1 MAADI
6 FLTISTVV
14 FALMVVFSK
23 KTVVAAFSLLM
34 TLLSLAVIYFQL
46 GTVFLSAVQV
56 LINAGAV
63 AILFVF
69 VMMLINLEQFTNNRD
84 KSKVKLVIS
93 TFTMLIVLGVLALV
107 INNNIETLS
116 VVNLTDS
123 SMKALFEKLF
133 NSYYLPF
140 EMATVLLL
148 AAMVACIVITTHDKK
163 ELQKI
168 EDEDNAIEKK
178 LEIIS
183 EEQQELV

>member
-6 FLTISTVV
+6 LLTLITVV

-23 KTVVAAFSLLM
+23 RTVVAAFSLLM
-34 TLLSLAVIYFQL
+34 TLLSIAMIYFQL

-56 LINAGAV
+56 LINAGAI

-69 VMMLINLEQFTNNRD
+69 VMMLINLENFTNNRE
-84 KSKVKLVIS
+84 KNKTKLVIA
-93 TFTMLIVLGVLALV
+93 TFTILVILGVLALV

-116 VVNLTDS
+116 LVNLADN

-133 NSYYLPF
+133 NTYYLPF

-148 AAMVACIVITTHDKK
+148 AAIVACIVIATHGKK
-163 ELQKI
+163 AEEEALGLKKA
-168 EDEDNAIEKK
+168 EEK
-178 LEIIS
+178 
-183 EEQQELV
+183 Q

>member
-1 MAADI
+1 MAMDI
-6 FLTISTVV
+6 LLTLLTVV

-34 TLLSLAVIYFQL
+34 TLLSLAMIYFQL

-69 VMMLINLEQFTNNRD
+69 VMMLINLEEFSNNRERN
-84 KSKVKLVIS
+84 KVKLVIS
-93 TFTMLIVLGVLALV
+93 TFTMLVVLGVLALV

-116 VVNLTDS
+116 IVNLSDS
-123 SMKALFEKLF
+123 SMTALFDKLF
-133 NSYYLPF
+133 NSYFLPF

-148 AAMVACIVITTHDKK
+148 ASIVACIVITGHEKHGKEELKEQDKMGV
-163 ELQKI
+163 E
-168 EDEDNAIEKK
+168 
-178 LEIIS
+178 
-183 EEQQELV
+183 